1 MKKVMTA
8 GASLLLT
15 TSIASAG
22 GIERAVPSTGLL
34 FEDGNYLELNFSYAK
49 PDVSGTQAIDFFGS
63 LAGSASGNM
72 SEDYVQLGFGYKND
86 LNDQMALAVI
96 FDQPYGADVNYA
108 SDTAYAYGGGIFP
121 FGTTATVDSNAVTVL
136 LSYKLRDNVTVY
148 GGGRAVQT
156 VGEVAYFNGYT
167 METSTETDFGYV
179 LGAAWERPEIAARVS
194 LTYQSAVEH
203 DFDATEAGPAVP
215 GSPADTSFSTTM
227 PQALTLEGQTGVAA
241 DTLLFGSV
249 RWVNWTEFDITPTY
263 APGGSSLVDYTD
275 DRVTYSLG
283 LGRRFSDEWSGAV
296 TAGYEGSVGGLATN
310 LGPVDGNTSLGVAV
324 TRTMDQVRITGGVRY
339 IWLGDAE
346 TEAPTAFTG
355 GASGVT
361 FANFEDNSALA
372 AGVRIAYNF

>member
-1 MKKVMTA
+1 MKKLMTA

-49 PDVSGTQAIDFFGS
+49 PDVSGTQAIDFSGS
-63 LAGSASGNM
+63 SAGSASGNM

-108 SDTAYAYGGGIFP
+108 SDTAYAYGGGITP

-156 VGEVAYFNGYT
+156 MGEVAYFNTYA

-203 DFDATEAGPAVP
+203 DFDAIESGPVP

-296 TAGYEGSVGGLATN
+296 TAGYEGSVGGFATN

-339 IWLGDAE
+339 IWLGDTDTA
-346 TEAPTAFTG
+346 APG
-355 GASGVT
+355 LPGVT
-361 FANFEDNSALA
+361 FAEFEDNSALA